1 MLFTVT
7 YPVDSSFIFP
17 LSLFSDPTLCM
28 NVRDISLPDSG
39 EEWDAA
45 RGAAHLW
52 LSFVPETERGNK
64 QGGGNQRGLLFLL
77 RVPKERMYWHT
88 SCRPPQII
96 KSEV

>member
-64 QGGGNQRGLLFLL
+64 QGAETREGSFSSSGSQKKGCIGTQAVDPL
-77 RVPKERMYWHT
+77 R
-88 SCRPPQII
+88 
-96 KSEV
+96 